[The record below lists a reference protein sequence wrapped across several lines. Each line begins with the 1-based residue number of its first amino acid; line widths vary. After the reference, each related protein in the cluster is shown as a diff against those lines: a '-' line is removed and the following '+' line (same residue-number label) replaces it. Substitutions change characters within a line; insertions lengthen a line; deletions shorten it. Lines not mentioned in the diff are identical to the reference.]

1 MSYTQ
6 FGYTYSP
13 SSQILM
19 TGQTSCCETNQNGMA
34 ADPHTAQSPTVC
46 SLPAAYDSR
55 LLSTYPRL
63 ATGLTV
69 YGSTYADQAGYVAA
83 LGSHPTSF
91 YPTLSSP
98 YDLKD
103 GRTTWPTL
111 PQAACYAYDTTALTN
126 YGPYG
131 DRYDAM
137 DSAARRKNATRE
149 TTNTLKA
156 WLYEHRKNPYPTK
169 GEKIMLAIITK
180 MTLTQVST
188 WFANARRRLKK
199 ENKMTWEPKNKTSDM
214 ADTDDKSEGTQTD
227 DEINQD
233 KDDGDKSV
241 IKNNNSNEVK
251 KEESDN
257 EKTSEETPRDNDRSI
272 STLLPLTTPNCQVR
286 LNEFGNSS
294 TPPMT
299 KLTPELPV
307 TEKPKIWSL
316 AQTAISDTVPTR
328 KMAFDVPAT
337 SDLNYTERTPSVSPS
352 STSGYWTPTGSLR
365 SVEQTSEM
373 AIQEDNSAVGP
384 RLAPLPSSVTMDY
397 NSRLQFPVKSQESVD
412 DMNND
417 ATVRTFVNGTKYG
430 TSPALLRFPPN
441 YHLDASL
448 TPPSSRAS
456 SLGWLMPDQ
465 KEREIIRDTRSYVTP
480 HQVPVTIGDTTAFK
494 PVSRSEQP
502 IV

>member
-1 MSYTQ
+1 
-6 FGYTYSP
+6 
-13 SSQILM
+13 M

-111 PQAACYAYDTTALTN
+111 PQAAAACYAYDTTALTN

-131 DRYDAM
+131 DRYDTM

-233 KDDGDKSV
+233 KEDGEKPA
-241 IKNNNSNEVK
+241 IKNNANEVK

-257 EKTSEETPRDNDRSI
+257 EKPSEETRSSDRNI
-272 STLLPLTTPNCQVR
+272 LTLLPLSNNCQMR
-286 LNEFGNSS
+286 LSEFGNPSS
-294 TPPMT
+294 PPMT

-328 KMAFDVPAT
+328 KMAFDVPAST
-337 SDLNYTERTPSVSPS
+337 DLNYSDRTPSVSPS

-365 SVEQTSEM
+365 SVEQTSEIAM
-373 AIQEDNSAVGP
+373 QEDNSAVGP
-384 RLAPLPSSVTMDY
+384 RLAPLPPLEYSP
-397 NSRLQFPVKSQESVD
+397 RLQFPVKSQDSVD
-412 DMNND
+412 DVNND
-417 ATVRTFVNGTKYG
+417 ATVRTLVNGTKYS
-430 TSPALLRFPPN
+430 TAPALLRFPSN
-441 YHLDASL
+441 YHLDTSL
-448 TPPSSRAS
+448 TPPSTRST
-456 SLGWLMPDQ
+456 SLGWLMSDQ
-465 KEREIIRDTRSYVTP
+465 KEREIIRDTRNYVTP